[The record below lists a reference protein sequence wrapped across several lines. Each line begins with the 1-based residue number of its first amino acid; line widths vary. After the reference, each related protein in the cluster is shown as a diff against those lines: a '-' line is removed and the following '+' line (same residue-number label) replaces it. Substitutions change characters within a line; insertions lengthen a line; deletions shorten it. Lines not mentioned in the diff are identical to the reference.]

1 MMVLQFQEV
10 VVKQVRATIKWM
22 MILEDQV
29 RSLELECLKRGPL
42 NLLVLEE
49 VEMLDLLI
57 HNLRGNRAQ

>member
-1 MMVLQFQEV
+1 MVLQFQEV

-29 RSLELECLKRGPL
+29 RSLELECLKRELL